1 MQQFLKD
8 KGAADSRGSEASPQA
23 SQALV
28 AALHSLTGLRALLA
42 GGLSSGMHFHDI
54 LFNILYGPSCSDVW
68 RDGRH
73 ETLQH

>member
-8 KGAADSRGSEASPQA
+8 KGAVDSSGPEATPEA

-42 GGLSSGMHFHDI
+42 GGLSSGKHLQNFFATI
-54 LFNILYGPSCSDVW
+54 WLCSI
-68 RDGRH
+68 
-73 ETLQH
+73 EALAL